1 MNVLSAVLSLAA
13 LLQPSP
19 RRIYTAQLADGSAS
33 SAEQQQIVDKHN
45 DLRRGVTP
53 PASNML
59 KMEWNTIAAENAK
72 NWAKQCT
79 LSHSPRMK
87 RVVKGIVCGENL
99 FMSTVATPWP
109 AVIQSWYNEEKYFK
123 HGVGPVPQDA
133 ETGHY
138 TQIVWYKSYQVGCY
152 GTYCPSAGFSY
163 YYVCH
168 YCPVGN
174 IHDLL
179 KTPYKAG
186 PSCGSCPSACDNGL
200 CTNPCRYEDK
210 DPDCNHL
217 ATESGCASLRVK
229 QTCPASCLC
238 TTEIK

>member
-1 MNVLSAVLSLAA
+1 FFFFPEILILIATDTPFRP
-13 LLQPSP
+13 PSSNF
-19 RRIYTAQLADGSAS
+19 RGV
-33 SAEQQQIVDKHN
+33 QQQIVDKHN

-168 YCPVGN
+168 YCPGCSC
-174 IHDLL
+174 
-179 KTPYKAG
+179 TPGLNGQLCLSAV
-186 PSCGSCPSACDNGL
+186 PWFHSQPCSGSCLSRPQPDNR
-200 CTNPCRYEDK
+200 TFK
-210 DPDCNHL
+210 
-217 ATESGCASLRVK
+217 
-229 QTCPASCLC
+229 
-238 TTEIK
+238 